1 MISTDPHR
9 LQVTS
14 CGQIR
19 LAEVRDTL
27 ILCQVVP
34 TAWGFST
41 HRKRGYEQLRRLQE
55 LLPKTVICRTLTATL
70 RVNASSSLQFAGSL
84 HLATVRRI
92 ALICNIQINVDT
104 RDLRDVAIAVARVG
118 LHASLSVSCISGTL

>member
-1 MISTDPHR
+1 MWADSASGSSGHTDLMSSCPCLR
-9 LQVTS
+9 LFN
-14 CGQIR
+14 
-19 LAEVRDTL
+19 L
-27 ILCQVVP
+27 P
-34 TAWGFST
+34 
-41 HRKRGYEQLRRLQE
+41 KRGYEQLRRLQE

-104 RDLRDVAIAVARVG
+104 GDFRDVAIAVARVG